1 MITDRST
8 PSRRSLDDFVGGRDN
23 NFNLIRFI
31 AASAVL
37 FSHSFALSSGDRRSE
52 PLSQSL
58 GITFGTIAVDVFF
71 LTSGFL
77 ITASL
82 LARRN
87 VPSFAF
93 ARILRIYPALIT
105 AVVLTVAV
113 IGLGFTSLAPTEFFS
128 NPQTWAY
135 LARNA
140 TLVTGVAH
148 TLPGAL
154 EHNPWPH
161 AVNASLWTLPYEL
174 AMYTLLALV
183 WLAIASIR
191 ASHDRWFRL
200 AVSAI
205 ALLAMLIVLGQF
217 DVPAKNG
224 IRLTAM
230 FFTGASFYLFRQSIP
245 MDARLF
251 ALSGL
256 ALVASTLDR
265 AAFSVI
271 YPLALPYAVFCAAY
285 LPGGVLRQFNRLG
298 DYSYGVYVYAFP
310 VQQMLAA
317 SIVGI
322 TALPMLCLSFTTT
335 LMLAIGSW
343 HFVEK
348 RALRW
353 KTGRAAV
360 QPTFRQGRP

>member
-1 MITDRST
+1 MTTDRST
-8 PSRRSLDDFVGGRDN
+8 PSRRSLHDFVGGRDN

-37 FSHSFALSSGDRRSE
+37 FSHSFALSSGDRRLE

-82 LARRN
+82 LARRD
-87 VPSFAF
+87 VPSFAL
-93 ARILRIYPALIT
+93 ARMLRIYPALIT

-113 IGLGFTSLAPTEFFS
+113 VGLGFTSLAPSEFFS
-128 NPQTWAY
+128 NSQTWAY
-135 LARNA
+135 LGRNA

-154 EHNPWPH
+154 EHNPWPN

-174 AMYTLLALV
+174 AMYALLAIV
-183 WLAIASIR
+183 WLAIDSLR

-205 ALLAMLIVLGQF
+205 ALLAAIVFLGQF

-230 FFTGASFYLFRQSIP
+230 FFTGASFYLFRRSIP
-245 MDARLF
+245 VDKRLF
-251 ALSGL
+251 AAL
-256 ALVASTLDR
+256 ALAILASGFDR
-265 AAFSVI
+265 SAFQIV
-271 YPLALPYAVFCAAY
+271 YPLALPYVVFCAAY
-285 LPGGVLRQFNRLG
+285 LPSGFIRGYNRLG

-310 VQQMLAA
+310 VQQLLAA
-317 SIVGI
+317 SVPRIS
-322 TALPMLCLSFTTT
+322 ALPMLGLSFAAT
-335 LMLAIGSW
+335 LALAILSW
-343 HFVEK
+343 HLVEK
-348 RALRW
+348 RA
-353 KTGRAAV
+353 V
-360 QPTFRQGRP
+360 QWNRVHKKPPSMSPT

>member
-1 MITDRST
+1 MTTDRST

-82 LARRN
+82 LARRH

-93 ARILRIYPALIT
+93 ARILRIYPALVT
-105 AVVLTVAV
+105 AVLLTVAAV
-113 IGLGFTSLAPTEFFS
+113 GLGFTSLAPSEFFS
-128 NPQTWAY
+128 NSQTWAY

-183 WLAIASIR
+183 WLAIASLR
-191 ASHDRWFRL
+191 ASHERWFHL

-205 ALLAMLIVLGQF
+205 ALLTAIVFLGQF

-230 FFTGASFYLFRQSIP
+230 FFVGACFYLFRRSIP
-245 MDARLF
+245 VDKRLF
-251 ALSGL
+251 AVL
-256 ALVASTLDR
+256 ALAILASGFDR
-265 AAFSVI
+265 GAFQIV
-271 YPLALPYAVFCAAY
+271 YPLALPYVVFCAAY
-285 LPGGVLRQFNRLG
+285 LPGGVIRAYNRLG

-310 VQQMLAA
+310 VQQLLAA
-317 SIVGI
+317 SIPGI
-322 TALPMLCLSFTTT
+322 TPASMLGLSFVTT
-335 LMLAIGSW
+335 LALAVLSW
-343 HFVEK
+343 HGVEK
-348 RALRW
+348 RALQWRRSGLQ
-353 KTGRAAV
+353 TGHGSA
-360 QPTFRQGRP
+360 QPR